1 MNGLLLLLAAVSCT
15 LTVTPKPGESHTTKS
30 NPGMI
35 RRTTTTTPTT
45 GSKTTTRNM
54 KWTAEVRIRENRPEK
69 LELETIYIGQEASGT
84 IIQLGKT
91 EKKVLELDKNGRAS
105 LDLTSPTVRLTK
117 SRTTSSGSHSRGFR
131 STHSTTRGERV
142 NGCVVRVYADG
153 ELVKSWSSDSR
164 WASEANKPNFSITEL
179 NKKKSTIGLR

>member
-1 MNGLLLLLAAVSCT
+1 MNSLLLLLAAVSCT

-30 NPGMI
+30 NSGLI

-45 GSKTTTRNM
+45 GSKTMTRNM

-69 LELETIYIGQEASGT
+69 LEIESIYIGQEASGN

-91 EKKVLELDKNGRAS
+91 EKKPLELDKNGRAS
-105 LDLTSPTVRLTK
+105 TELTSPTVRLTK

-131 STHSTTRGERV
+131 STHTTTHGERV
-142 NGCVVRVYADG
+142 TGCVVRVYADG

-164 WASEANKPNFSITEL
+164 WASEANKPTFSISEL